1 MIQNWI
7 LKRLDITLTIDI
19 EIWFKDNA
27 ISLPKRHSVKYDR
40 TDGQTDKRTGEW
52 TDRLIINYTAP
63 AERSL

>member
-1 MIQNWI
+1 M
-7 LKRLDITLTIDI
+7 TLTIDI

-27 ISLPKRHSVKYDR
+27 ISLPKKHSVKYDR
-40 TDGQTDKRTGEW
+40 TDGQTDKRTGGW